1 MSLSFYKTRKARQ
14 LYILQGLPG
23 IGHERAMRLLQKF
36 GSVEAIMSTSR
47 EDLLTV
53 EGVGAKTADRI
64 RWAVGE
70 QLDSHGD
77 DPLFSL

>member
-1 MSLSFYKTRKARQ
+1 MSA
-14 LYILQGLPG
+14 
-23 IGHERAMRLLQKF
+23 
-36 GSVEAIMSTSR
+36 SR

-70 QLDSHGD
+70 QVESYGD
-77 DPLFSL
+77 DTMFLL